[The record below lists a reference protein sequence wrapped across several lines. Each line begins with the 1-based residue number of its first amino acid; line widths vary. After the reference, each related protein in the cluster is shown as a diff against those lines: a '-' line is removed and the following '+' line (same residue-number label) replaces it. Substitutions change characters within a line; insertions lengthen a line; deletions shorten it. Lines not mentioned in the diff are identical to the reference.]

1 MDQLKRPASLAT
13 KQTTRPRGGGGVF
26 PHALTATELG
36 DDVVEVFLR
45 AEPFRSS
52 TSTIAAMSHMSE
64 TVASSMDMVSRVG
77 QLLFMRS

>member
-1 MDQLKRPASLAT
+1 MDQLMRPASL
-13 KQTTRPRGGGGVF
+13 TTRLPRRGGIF
-26 PHALTATELG
+26 PHVLTATEPG